1 MTTSTRIRT
10 SPPGIARL
18 NRVSGVC
25 LTLGGIAFFAGGAMH
40 PGDSGEGNKI
50 EQLHEMLVQPIWYP
64 AHALLL
70 LSMGLFAAGI
80 LAISR
85 RSDLSDGMV
94 RVTKT
99 VGGIG
104 VLATVGMTVHLF
116 GALEA
121 ESLEAGRP
129 TLLSTVQTLNET
141 IINTPWAL
149 SIAFLAVA
157 GGLTRTVG
165 NRITIALGLVGG
177 LALALAAATVPF
189 TDRFDPLFAFGS
201 LIGIWGIAV
210 GVMAV
215 VTKGLTPG

>member
-1 MTTSTRIRT
+1 MSTSTQVRAAP
-10 SPPGIARL
+10 SGIARL

-25 LTLGGIAFFAGGAMH
+25 LALAGVAFFAGGAMH
-40 PGDSGEGNKI
+40 PGDSGEGNKV
-50 EQLHEMLVQPIWYP
+50 EQLHEMLVQPTWYP
-64 AHALLL
+64 SHALLL

-80 LAISR
+80 LATSR

-94 RVTKT
+94 KVTKI

-104 VLATVGMTVHLF
+104 VLATVGMTAHLF
-116 GALEA
+116 GALGA
-121 ESLEAGRP
+121 ESLEAGQP
-129 TLLSTVQTLNET
+129 TYISTMQTWNE
-141 IINTPWAL
+141 ILVNAPWAL

-177 LALALAAATVPF
+177 LAFALASATVPF
-189 TDRFDPLFAFGS
+189 TDRFDPLFPLGS
-201 LIGIWGIAV
+201 LIGIWGVTV

-215 VTKGLTPG
+215 TRKA